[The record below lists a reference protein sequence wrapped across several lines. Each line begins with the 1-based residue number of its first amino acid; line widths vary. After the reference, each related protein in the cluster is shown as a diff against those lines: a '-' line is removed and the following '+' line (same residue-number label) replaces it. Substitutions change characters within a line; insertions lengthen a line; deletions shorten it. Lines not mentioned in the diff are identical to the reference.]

1 MMNVRAEPM
10 LIEVAPIQQR
20 EPKMATVA
28 STHPAQARTREGT
41 ITHIADRVSYWLI
54 SAGIYLTFGLLFYY
68 SAKEKLIDNGGTM
81 PAGLAKS
88 FHGTFVASFP
98 GTNTS
103 WVLIGLLEA
112 LVFVVIAASV
122 LTGEFLPTRRKPIL
136 LSGLALSMFTFALIA
151 WAENITAGFATVAE
165 LFQYLAGTAVLIV
178 LVLLMPPYRKTQWL
192 SGLLGHEQ
200 E

>member
-1 MMNVRAEPM
+1 
-10 LIEVAPIQQR
+10 
-20 EPKMATVA
+20 MATA
-28 STHPAQARTREGT
+28 TATPAVPTRTREGT
-41 ITHIADRVSYWLI
+41 ITHIADRASYWLI

-81 PAGLAKS
+81 PAGLAKT
-88 FHGTFVASFP
+88 FNGTFVASFP

-112 LVFVVIAASV
+112 LVFIVIAASV

-136 LSGLALSMFTFALIA
+136 LSGMALSMFTFAIIA
-151 WAENITAGFATVAE
+151 WGENITAGFATVAE
-165 LFQYLAGTAVLIV
+165 LFQYLVGTAVLIV

-192 SGLLGHEQ
+192 TGLVRHEQ

>member
-1 MMNVRAEPM
+1 
-10 LIEVAPIQQR
+10 
-20 EPKMATVA
+20 MATVA
-28 STHPAQARTREGT
+28 SPRPAQIRTREGT
-41 ITHIADRVSYWLI
+41 VTHVADRASYWLI
-54 SAGIYLTFGLLFYY
+54 SAGIYLTFGLLFFFA
-68 SAKEKLIDNGGTM
+68 AKEKLIDNSGTM

-88 FHGTFVASFP
+88 FQGTFVASFP
-98 GTNTS
+98 GLNTA

-136 LSGLALSMFTFALIA
+136 LSGLALSMFTFAMIA
-151 WAENITAGFATVAE
+151 WGENLTGEFATTAE
-165 LFQYLAGTAVLIV
+165 LFQYLVGTAVLIV

-192 SGLLGHEQ
+192 SGLVGREQ